1 MFSVAKLVGS
11 GGHVSVVAFFSKCYM
26 SIFLGEFGNEFFD
39 GSSNHSS
46 QRPTTKYGTYVRY
59 PCLKPLVFPWF
70 HPYSPSFD
78 LDYL

>member
-26 SIFLGEFGNEFFD
+26 SIFLDEFGNEFFND

-46 QRPTTKYGTYVRY
+46 QRPTTKYGAV
-59 PCLKPLVFPWF
+59 
-70 HPYSPSFD
+70 
-78 LDYL
+78 LDTPV